1 VTSPDFRNHGELRYT
16 SFEMAAENIRG
27 KRIQDRL
34 KYSFVIGARQRILLC
49 ILSCF
54 LALSACKSG
63 RSIDRAAAKKVSDA
77 FMSNLASDR
86 VSDALGQMELGFRQ
100 SVGSE
105 QFERQIRKL
114 FDYCGR
120 PLDSEFKHDEIGFRV
135 YAMGRQKPVRKFYYS
150 ANTTQHQKGVCFFA
164 VEVVPDGSDLRVA
177 SFGPL
182 KLLSGQLPEYLR

>member
-1 VTSPDFRNHGELRYT
+1 
-16 SFEMAAENIRG
+16 MASGNIRG
-27 KRIQDRL
+27 KSILGRL
-34 KYSFVIGARQRILLC
+34 RHGLVVGTRPRILLC

-54 LALSACKSG
+54 LALTACKSG
-63 RSIDRAAAKKVSDA
+63 RAIDRAAAKKVSDA
-77 FMSNLASDR
+77 FMSNLALDR
-86 VSDALGQMELGFRQ
+86 VSEAVSEMELAPRQ

-105 QFERQIRKL
+105 QFETQIRKL

-135 YAMGRQKPVRKFYYS
+135 YAMGRQKPMRKFYYS
-150 ANTTQHQKGVCFFA
+150 ANTTQYQKGVCFFA

-177 SFGPL
+177 NFGPL

>member
-1 VTSPDFRNHGELRYT
+1 
-16 SFEMAAENIRG
+16 MAAGNIRG
-27 KRIQDRL
+27 KRTQDRL
-34 KYSFVIGARQRILLC
+34 KYGVVIGSRHGKLLC
-49 ILSCF
+49 ILSCA
-54 LALSACKSG
+54 LALTACKSG

-86 VSDALGQMELGFRQ
+86 VSDAVGEMELGFRH

-105 QFERQIRKL
+105 QFETQIRKL

-135 YAMGRQKPVRKFYYS
+135 EAGGQKPMRKFYYA
-150 ANTTQHQKGVCFFA
+150 ANTTQHKKGVCFFA
-164 VEVVPDGSDLRVA
+164 VEVVPERSDLKVA

>member
-1 VTSPDFRNHGELRYT
+1 VITPDFKNHDEPRYT
-16 SFEMAAENIRG
+16 LFEMASGNIRG
-27 KRIQDRL
+27 RRIQDRL
-34 KYSFVIGARQRILLC
+34 KYGFVVRARPRILLC

-54 LALSACKSG
+54 LALTACKSG
-63 RSIDRAAAKKVSDA
+63 RSIDRAAAKKVSDT

-86 VSDALGQMELGFRQ
+86 VSDAVGEMELGFRQ
-100 SVGSE
+100 SVGSGQIE
-105 QFERQIRKL
+105 TQIRKL

-135 YAMGRQKPVRKFYYS
+135 DAMGRQKPMRKFYYS
-150 ANTTQHQKGVCFFA
+150 ANTTQYKKGVCFFGI
-164 VEVVPDGSDLRVA
+164 EVVPDGSDLRVA

>member
-1 VTSPDFRNHGELRYT
+1 
-16 SFEMAAENIRG
+16 MAAGNIRG
-27 KRIQDRL
+27 KQSQNLL
-34 KYSFVIGARQRILLC
+34 KYRFLVAARPRILLC
-49 ILSCF
+49 TLSCF
-54 LALSACKSG
+54 LALTACKSG

-86 VSDALGQMELGFRQ
+86 VNDAVGEMELGFRH
-100 SVGSE
+100 SVGNE
-105 QFERQIRKL
+105 QLENEIRKL

-135 YAMGRQKPVRKFYYS
+135 YATGRQKPMRKFYYS
-150 ANTTQHQKGVCFFA
+150 ANTTQYRKGVCFFA